1 MNTKQIDIKGGNNQ
15 ILPNAVQAVQV
26 FIGDEYLNRKSRNS
40 DNSKV
45 GVMNTPFFS
54 MTMNFHLFTINVDWK
69 FSFDRW

>member
-40 DNSKV
+40 DKSKV
-45 GVMNTPFFS
+45 GVMNNPFFS